1 MGEVIVLSVGE
12 DCRVAGLLQGSVT
25 YAGMPHEGAYS
36 IVHKKEIGG
45 HYAYNLFFPRYV
57 SNFAIGGISFFIED
71 VTPEKISL
79 RMEQAVLNG
88 TRRSNPEEVHA

>member
-1 MGEVIVLSVGE
+1 MGEVTVLSVGE

-45 HYAYNLFFPRYV
+45 QYAYNLFFPKYV
-57 SNFAIGGISFFIED
+57 QNFALGGINFIIED
-71 VTPEKISL
+71 VNPEEIAF
-79 RMEQAVLNG
+79 RMEQAALNG
-88 TRRSNPEEVHA
+88 TRRSAPEAVHA

>member
-57 SNFAIGGISFFIED
+57 CNFTIGGISFLIQD
-71 VTPEKISL
+71 VTPEKIAF
-79 RMEQAVLNG
+79 RMEQAILNG
-88 TRRSNPEEVHA
+88 TRHSAPQAVHA

>member
-12 DCRVAGLLQGSVT
+12 DCRVAGLLQGSIT

-57 SNFAIGGISFFIED
+57 CNFTIGGISFLIQD
-71 VTPEKISL
+71 VTPENIAFQ
-79 RMEQAVLNG
+79 MEQSTLNG
-88 TRRSNPEEVHA
+88 TRRSAPEAVHA